1 MKIIFKMNAKTF
13 TDGFLIFFL
22 VFPLLQKSV
31 FTYIFLV
38 FGLGVHRSTFFFKKA
53 PVKVLEFVFLK
64 TKIATY

>member
-13 TDGFLIFFL
+13 TDRFLIFSL

-38 FGLGVHRSTFFFKKA
+38 FGLGVHRSTKK
-53 PVKVLEFVFLK
+53 
-64 TKIATY
+64 

>member
-38 FGLGVHRSTFFFKKA
+38 FRLRVHRSTKKKVS
-53 PVKVLEFVFLK
+53 VKVLESVFIK
-64 TKIATY
+64 KK